1 MVSVEPLNRVNACR
15 VTSESEKDLWC
26 LQERFVSICSGC
38 LEEGVQDEH
47 LIAGS
52 IGYKLALRVVVYRF
66 KNRVRVGC
74 NQHAFDLHTLFCLYH
89 S

>member
-52 IGYKLALRVVVYRF
+52 IGYKLALRVVVYCF
-66 KNRVRVGC
+66 ENRVRVGGD
-74 NQHAFDLHTLFCLYH
+74 QDIIDLNAHLCLNH
-89 S
+89 